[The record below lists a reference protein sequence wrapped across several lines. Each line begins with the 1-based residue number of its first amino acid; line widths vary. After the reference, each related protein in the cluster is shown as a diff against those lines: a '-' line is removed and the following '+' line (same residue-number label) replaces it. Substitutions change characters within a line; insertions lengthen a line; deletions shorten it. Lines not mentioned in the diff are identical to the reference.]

1 MKKLLKMKRIWLL
14 LLFPAGYLALYFS
27 KRSEFFAEEVMAK
40 RVFKVLSVGISTLT
54 GWIPFSLAELTV
66 ILAAVA
72 AVILIVVFFVA
83 LVKNKG
89 RRLLTFFSGV
99 ITAACI
105 ASVIYFGYVVG
116 CGCNYYRTEIAKQC
130 GLTLRPSEKQELY
143 DLCCELAEE
152 ASTLRRELSVY
163 EDENGAFKLPCSM
176 KELGKTV
183 RDAYIPLAKEYPIL
197 KGHYPAPKGIFFSRF
212 FSRMELTGIF
222 TCWTMEAN
230 FNTENSDYDIAATM
244 AHELAHLRGFIREDE
259 ANFIACLACNASDSP
274 IVRYSGKIM
283 ALIYCGNALAE
294 QDMDL
299 YGQLWQHYDAGI
311 GRDFEAHNAYWEQFE
326 NTVIS
331 ETADKVNDTYL
342 KANDQEDGVKSYGR
356 VVDLLL
362 ADYRKRHGLE

>member
-14 LLFPAGYLALYFS
+14 LLFPIGYLALFFS
-27 KRSEFFAEEVMAK
+27 KRSVFFAEEVMAK
-40 RVFKVLSVGISTLT
+40 RVFKVFSVGISTLT
-54 GWIPFSLAELTV
+54 GWIPFSLAEVTV
-66 ILAAVA
+66 ILAALA
-72 AVILIVVFFVA
+72 AVTLMIMFLVA

-89 RRLLTFFSGV
+89 RRLLTFFTGV

-105 ASVIYFGYVVG
+105 ASVVYFGYAIG
-116 CGCNYYRTEIAKQC
+116 CGCNYYRVEIAEQC
-130 GLTLRPSEKQELY
+130 GLTVRQSSKEELY
-143 DLCCELAEE
+143 ELCYELMEE
-152 ASTLRRELSVY
+152 ASALRRELSVY
-163 EDENGAFKLPCSM
+163 EDEDGVFKLPYSV
-176 KELGKTV
+176 KKLGEEV
-183 RDAYIPLAKEYPIL
+183 RDAYKPLAKALPVL
-197 KGHYPAPKGIFFSRF
+197 KGRYPVPKEIFFSRT

-230 FNTENSDYDIAATM
+230 VNTDICDYDIASTM

-274 IVRYSGKIM
+274 IVRYSGKMM
-283 ALIYCGNALAE
+283 ALVYCGNALAE

-299 YGQLWQHYDAGI
+299 YVQLWQHYEPGI
-311 GRDFEAHNAYWEQFE
+311 ARDFEANNAYWEQFE
-326 NTVIS
+326 DTIIS

-362 ADYRKRHGLE
+362 ADYRKRHHKD